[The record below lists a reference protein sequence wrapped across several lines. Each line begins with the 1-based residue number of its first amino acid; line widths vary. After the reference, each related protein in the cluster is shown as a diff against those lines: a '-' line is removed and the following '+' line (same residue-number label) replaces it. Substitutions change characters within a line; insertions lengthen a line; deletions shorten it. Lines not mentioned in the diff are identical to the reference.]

1 MQTKRSAFLEAFI
14 KVSPDF
20 NTVFLNHCGNPVKL
34 LSDIQVIEILSTKK
48 SFKLFREFALSHP
61 LVSKLDVTS
70 SFRKKEVWIELNDGT
85 ALHFM
90 FYHELVYHSMSL
102 ISVKEFIKA
111 ATVNEFGMLSLPL
124 PYQFDYLALRVQFTS
139 ESMADRFRNYF
150 SALEQSSRAIVFSF
164 MQPRYDLVMN
174 VIEDLY
180 EPAGHIKYKMMVGLR
195 HSGRNSLLRLAV
207 RVIQQGIFSI
217 LHVFTP
223 RTNSLIPDPGQQQK
237 GDATS
242 PALKKAQNY

>member
-14 KVSPDF
+14 KVSPDYQ
-20 NTVFLNHCGNPVKL
+20 TVFLNHCGNPLKL
-34 LSDIQVIEILSTKK
+34 LSDIQVIELLSTRK

-61 LVSKLDVTS
+61 LVSKVDVTV

-90 FYHELVYHSMSL
+90 FYHELIFHSISL
-102 ISVKEFIKA
+102 ISVKEFISK
-111 ATVNEFGMLSLPL
+111 ATVNEFGMLALPI
-124 PYQFDYLALRVQFTS
+124 PYQFDYLALNVQFTNVP
-139 ESMADRFRNYF
+139 MADRFRNFF
-150 SALEQSSRAIVFSF
+150 SGMDQPSRASVFSF

-180 EPAGHIKYKMMVGLR
+180 EPGGHIKYKMMVGLR
-195 HSGRNSLLRLAV
+195 HAGRNSLLRLAV
-207 RVIQQGIFSI
+207 RLIQQGIFGMLRI
-217 LHVFTP
+217 FTP

-237 GDATS
+237 GDSAS
-242 PALKKAQNY
+242 PSFKKAQNY